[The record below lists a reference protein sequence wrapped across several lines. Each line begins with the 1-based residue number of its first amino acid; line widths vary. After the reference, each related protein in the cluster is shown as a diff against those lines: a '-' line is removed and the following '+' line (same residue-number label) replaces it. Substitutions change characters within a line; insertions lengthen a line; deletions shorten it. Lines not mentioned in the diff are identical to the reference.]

1 MSLPRTSVADPVK
14 IVVQS
19 NTASP
24 ARRFLLTSLSRLPLL
39 LAAAALGVGLAR
51 AELTAPN
58 FVYDNERS
66 LTTSGDFDGDGR
78 LDVALVEKDSGRIRL
93 GYQREVGVWSWP
105 NWRFAGTKFVS
116 GLTVGKLLAPNI
128 DALAF
133 ASADANLVSVLD
145 VSNPKAAANAT
156 LVPITEL
163 GPNSVVAA
171 EVGGEGKTSA
181 PDLIVASIFNN
192 DPTPNLGTLFRNRA
206 GQFTKISD
214 GPLPGPATRG
224 HRVSLKAG
232 QPDMVAMLITGEGT
246 DGMHVADFSA
256 GKPRLALTITNLPSG
271 NDYVVARFG
280 TAALSQFIFYKPGE
294 SNLFVRSLTEAG
306 DKFEAGAGVSFAL
319 AQPIKQVLVVPQ
331 AKDCKLL
338 VVFEGGATAGVFNFD
353 GKSAPA
359 LAQPLNSPT
368 NEIIFATA
376 VVENGFIFFT
386 APPVGRAATRY
397 QAYGFDGQQYKVG
410 VYGGLPSLAD
420 TDDMTVPEIHQRIV
434 ANSKVTAAAQMQ
446 PYTNTIPGT
455 EVNYEMVAISGGEFQ
470 MGTPASEASR
480 NADEGPQHQ
489 VKLSPY
495 WMGRYEVTW
504 NEYQLFMY
512 PDDEKRLRAIHPG
525 DATAEKVSDAVSR
538 PSRPYVEMSFGMGKD
553 KFPAIAMTQHAANK
567 YCHWLSAKTG
577 HFYRLPTEAEW
588 EFACRA
594 GTKTA
599 YYFGD
604 DADKVGDYGWF
615 FDNSDSKYQKVG
627 KKKPNAW
634 GLYDMTGNVVEWC
647 LDQYSPDY
655 YKVCADMGVVT
666 DPWNRAT
673 NPYPHAVRG
682 GSWDDDAP
690 ALRSGARRGSERTWK
705 MTDPQLPKSIWYLSD
720 SRWVGFRLV
729 RPLTVPPPEML
740 VKYWTSGVERD

>member
-1 MSLPRTSVADPVK
+1 MNSFT
-14 IVVQS
+14 
-19 NTASP
+19 
-24 ARRFLLTSLSRLPLL
+24 RLPLL
-39 LAAAALGVGLAR
+39 LASTALGVSLAR
-51 AELTAPN
+51 AELASPN

-66 LTTSGDFDGDGR
+66 LATSGDFDGDGR
-78 LDVALVEKDSGRIRL
+78 QDVALVEKDSGRIRL
-93 GYQREVGVWSWP
+93 GYQREAGVWTWVK
-105 NWRFAGTKFVS
+105 WRFAGTKFVS
-116 GLTVGKLLAPNI
+116 GLTVGKLFAPNA

-145 VSNPKAAANAT
+145 VANPKAAATAM
-156 LVPITEL
+156 LVPFTEL
-163 GPNSVVAA
+163 GPNTIVAA
-171 EVGGEGKTSA
+171 EVGGAGKTPA
-181 PDLIVASIFNN
+181 PDLIVTSIYNT
-192 DPTPNLGTLFRNRA
+192 DPAPNLGTLLRNTA
-206 GQFTKISD
+206 GQFTKISE

-224 HRVSLKAG
+224 NRVSLQAG
-232 QPDMVAMLITGEGT
+232 QSDAVAVLLTGDGT
-246 DGMHVADFSA
+246 DSLRVADFST
-256 GKPRLALTITNLPSG
+256 GRPRLALTITNLPSG
-271 NDYVVARFG
+271 GDYAVERFG
-280 TAALSQFIFYKPGE
+280 GAALSQFLFYKSGE
-294 SNLFVRSLTEAG
+294 SNLVVRPLTEAG
-306 DKFEAGAGVSFAL
+306 DRFQAGTGASFTL

-331 AKDCKLL
+331 AKDSKLL
-338 VVFEGGATAGVFNFD
+338 VVFGKGATVGVFDFD
-353 GKSAPA
+353 GRSAPVLVQSLDA
-359 LAQPLNSPT
+359 AT

-376 VVENGFIFFT
+376 VVDNGFIFFSGPT
-386 APPVGRAATRY
+386 IARAATRY
-397 QAYGFDGQQYKVG
+397 QAYGFDGTRYKVG
-410 VYGGLPSLAD
+410 VFGGLPSLAD
-420 TDDMTVPEIHQRIV
+420 TDDITVPEIHQRIV
-434 ANSKVTAAAQMQ
+434 ASLPGRWAQMQ
-446 PYTNTIPGT
+446 SYTNTIPGT
-455 EVNYEMVAISGGEFQ
+455 EVSYEMVALPGGEFL
-470 MGTPASEASR
+470 MGTPASEAHR

-489 VKLSPY
+489 VRLTPY

-512 PDDEKRLRAIHPG
+512 PDDEKRLRATHPG

-588 EFACRA
+588 EFAGRA
-594 GTKTA
+594 DTKTA
-599 YYFGD
+599 YYFGE
-604 DADKVGDYGWF
+604 DASKLGDYGWF

-634 GLYDMTGNVVEWC
+634 GLFDMTGNVLEWC

-655 YKVCADMGVVT
+655 YQVCATQGVVT

-673 NPYPHAVRG
+673 NPYPHVVRG

-720 SRWVGFRLV
+720 SRWIGFRLV
-729 RPLTVPPPEML
+729 RPLTVPPPEVM